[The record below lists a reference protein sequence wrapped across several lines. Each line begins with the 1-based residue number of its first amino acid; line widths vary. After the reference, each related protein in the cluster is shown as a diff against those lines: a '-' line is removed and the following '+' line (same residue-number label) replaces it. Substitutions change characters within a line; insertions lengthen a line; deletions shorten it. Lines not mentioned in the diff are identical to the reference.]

1 MRKISRRARTAAV
14 STALTAGLVTSLA
27 VGLPAANAG
36 APDGGPETSAAS
48 AGREQAQE
56 AKYVFTELTASS
68 GSVDFDHREVTVSG
82 RLFEKGPDGQP
93 GKPAANQSVDV
104 VQAWENVY
112 RGNDGDTTVYTPLGE
127 VTTDGQGEFTL
138 KNAEVKERDKK
149 EHMPVPGDFDVR
161 LQAGHRID
169 PDGFAD
175 PSNWDG
181 TGSWSGIEG
190 HPSEARMSAEFSE
203 GEPTPEGSREVTVRG
218 ALERQTSEGWRPLAG
233 ELVSLQYTPDEGDA
247 TDDATLTTGEAGDYS
262 GEVTATSDGTVNAGA
277 TSWYDDAFLDL
288 PGDQHSAPVDLP

>member
-1 MRKISRRARTAAV
+1 MRKISRRARTAVV
-14 STALTAGLVTSLA
+14 STALTAGLATALA

-36 APDGGPETSAAS
+36 TPDGGSKTSA
-48 AGREQAQE
+48 GKQRTQPE
-56 AKYVFTELTASS
+56 KYVFTTLTAS
-68 GSVDFDHREVTVSG
+68 GDSVDFDNRELRVSG
-82 RLFEKGPDGQP
+82 RLFVANPDGQP

-104 VQAWENVY
+104 VQAWENPY

-127 VTTDGQGEFTL
+127 VTTDGQGKFTL
-138 KNAEVKERDKK
+138 ENAEVKERDKK

-181 TGSWSGIEG
+181 TGSWPGIKG
-190 HPSEARMSAEFSE
+190 HPSEAQMEVNFGK
-203 GEPTPEGSREVTVRG
+203 GEPTPEGTRRVSVEGT
-218 ALERQTSEGWRPLAG
+218 LERRGPESWQPLVG
-233 ELVSLQYTPDEGDA
+233 QLVSLQFTPNEGDS
-247 TDDATLTTGEAGDYS
+247 TDDTTLTTGDEGEYS
-262 GEVTATSDGTVNAGA
+262 GKVTATSDGTVNAGA

-288 PGDQHSAPVDLP
+288 PEDQRSTPVDLP